1 MIVYSFSAS
10 ATFKLIW
17 KTNIDYAWGL
27 EYFMM

>member
-10 ATFKLIW
+10 ATFKLICN
-17 KTNIDYAWGL
+17 TIIDYAWGL